1 MCAIPFMDKSLTL
14 TRPRLDLNFGS
25 VEARKFLCNF
35 RVFDRTPGTS
45 EDCSIAVLAE
55 RVDKISVRL
64 QMGAFYVNY
73 TVKGADKKSVVCA
86 LASRKAFVS
95 PERNGCVVVFDEESD
110 KQDQGVIAKV
120 ASHLSATLRT
130 TVLAV
135 LNHDS
140 DILWYQL
147 YKGGSLIDQYNST
160 PDYWSAKSEPSPPE
174 GGDAKEL
181 CGVFNCGDIAEVERI
196 LRMSWREYP
205 DAGKRHADLSRVLNL
220 PDFAVGYGFR
230 AVAQGYLPEDLSAEA
245 LTPTH

>member
-1 MCAIPFMDKSLTL
+1 
-14 TRPRLDLNFGS
+14 
-25 VEARKFLCNF
+25 
-35 RVFDRTPGTS
+35 
-45 EDCSIAVLAE
+45 
-55 RVDKISVRL
+55 
-64 QMGAFYVNY
+64 MGAFYVNY
-73 TVKGADKKSVVCA
+73 TIKGADQKSVLSA
-86 LASRKAFVS
+86 LVGRKAFVS
-95 PERNGCVVVFDEESD
+95 PEQNGAVVVFDQESD
-110 KQDQGVIAKV
+110 KQDQKAIAKL
-120 ASHLSATLRT
+120 ATHLSTALHCIVFP
-130 TVLAV
+130 VLV
-135 LNHDS
+135 HDS